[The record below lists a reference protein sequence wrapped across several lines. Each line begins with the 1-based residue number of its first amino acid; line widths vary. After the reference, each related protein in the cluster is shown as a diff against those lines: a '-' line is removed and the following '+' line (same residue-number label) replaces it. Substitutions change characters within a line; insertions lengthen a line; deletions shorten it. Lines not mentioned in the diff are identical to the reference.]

1 MDKEF
6 FKNGLFLIF
15 AIMTIT
21 NYICDL
27 LYRYDCVIVPDF
39 GAFLT
44 KRAAAHFSDDKHL
57 MYPPQKQISFNQ
69 QIISNDGLLA
79 NYIVSSEQITYDKAL
94 EKIQSFV
101 QQVKIELEKKGRLT
115 FSDIGFFNVN
125 FENNLVFEPLHTSN
139 YLPEA
144 FGLATL
150 TSDTVLRETLK
161 EEVQSLEEK
170 APIAFTP
177 EKRKK
182 SVFVKYAAAAA
193 IALVLSGVGLNS
205 YKNHIIQH
213 NVVEAIEA
221 EELIK
226 EEIQSASFVL
236 DIPNPLPSISVKVK
250 QFTEDNSADIE
261 SLKKYHI
268 VAGAFREFENV
279 NKKIAQLKRKG
290 FSPSYIGKNNYGLHQ
305 VIYSSHATK
314 NEAINTLNSIKRH
327 ENRSAWLLV
336 QK

>member
-6 FKNGLFLIF
+6 FKNRLFTIF

-27 LYRYDCVIVPDF
+27 LYRYDCVIVPEF

-57 MYPPQKQISFNQ
+57 MYPPQKQLSFNQ

-79 NYIVSSEQITYDKAL
+79 NYIVSSEQISYDKAL
-94 EKIQSFV
+94 EKIHSFV
-101 QQVKIELEKKGRLT
+101 QRVKIELEEKGRLT

-125 FENNLVFEPLHTSN
+125 FEKKLVFEPLHTSN

-150 TSDTVLRETLK
+150 TSNIVIRETLK
-161 EEVQSLEEK
+161 KEVQNLEEK

-177 EKRKK
+177 ETRKK
-182 SVFVKYAAAAA
+182 PLFIKYAAAAA
-193 IALVLSGVGLNS
+193 IALVLTGVGLNA
-205 YKNHIIQH
+205 YKKHIEQY
-213 NVVEAIEA
+213 NLVEEF
-221 EELIK
+221 EGNQLFK
-226 EEIQSASFVL
+226 DEIQSASFVL
-236 DIPNPLPSISVKVK
+236 DIPNPLPSISVKLK
-250 QFTEDNSADIE
+250 QLTEENTDEVASF
-261 SLKKYHI
+261 KKYHI

-279 NKKIAQLKRKG
+279 AKKMLQLERKG
-290 FSPSYIGKNNYGLHQ
+290 FSPSYIGKNKYGLHQ

-314 NEAINTLNSIKRH
+314 NEAINALNSIKRN
-327 ENRSAWLLV
+327 ENKSAWLLV
-336 QK
+336 KK